1 MSSLANQQQN
11 LSFPGLLQV
20 PGGITSALQQVQDGD
35 GNVTGLSLSSAGA
48 SVTTSS
54 TFQASIDGTTIV
66 GALPRL
72 ISDGFG
78 DMPTVKDFG
87 ADGNGITDDTSAFTA
102 ATAANPNGVAVPAGS
117 YKITGTVTGAFYSFG
132 TVTIVTGKVASI
144 QNITGNITSVKDFG
158 AVGDGVTD
166 DTAAIQAAINTGK
179 NVYVQN
185 GNYKIT
191 NALTITT
198 PCQRVYGDSRE
209 NTNFIVDTTFN
220 MSALGV
226 IVFAS
231 GETGPVLDSI
241 GIKFTQPDTTIRA
254 NLIQYPAAI
263 YAVAQPRF
271 VITQVRISAA
281 WNGIDMTGN
290 SGGVFIDFLEMSAF
304 DIGIAIDG
312 ALDTVRINNFHFWPF
327 GLTDNQRVIF
337 AAAPTKGFSI
347 GRIDGLLISEFLNI
361 SNLAI
366 DMFAGV
372 GGSGLVYID
381 NSGFDSYNGVTI
393 SSGTLN
399 ITNSYMTFNSP
410 AIASVQGIVMS
421 GSTIISLS
429 NMQFAG
435 ALTNPVITVNDTD
448 RAVLQINNCEFFC
461 DSTKAVYLSGTTD
474 NDTSINIS
482 DSYFSCINGTAQLLD
497 TTGLTSGVAKVKVAN
512 NNILISGNTNYG
524 NIIDISANCQSSVTL
539 NTANEKGTG
548 TGLFIKIA
556 ADGDHYISGN
566 SGWGWAYSFP
576 VAVSGFYDLNSNFTY
591 TPLAVK
597 NGGTGL
603 TTLTT
608 GRIPYGNGTGALSSS
623 NGLFFDGS
631 NLGVGTS
638 SPNASAILD
647 AQSTTKGVRFP
658 NMTTTQKNAVATP
671 AAGLVVFDTTLAKL
685 CVYSG
690 AAWQTITSA

>member
-20 PGGITSALQQVQDGD
+20 PGGITSTLQQVQDGN
-35 GNVTGLSLSSAGA
+35 GNPTGLSLSSAGA

-54 TFQASIDGTTIV
+54 TFQASKNGITLT

-78 DMPTVKDFG
+78 DMPSVKDFG
-87 ADGNGITDDTSAFTA
+87 AVGNGVTDDTAAFTA
-102 ATAANPNGVAVPAGS
+102 AIAASPTGVAIPSGS

-198 PCQRVYGDSRE
+198 KCQRIYGDSRE
-209 NTNFIVDTTFN
+209 NTNFVVDTTFN

-231 GETGPVLDSI
+231 GESGPVLDSI
-241 GIKFTQPDTTIRA
+241 GIKFTQPNTAIRA

-271 VITQVRISAA
+271 IITQVRITDA
-281 WNGIDMTGN
+281 WNGINMTGN
-290 SGGVFIDFLEMSAF
+290 SGGVFIDILEMSAF
-304 DIGIAIDG
+304 NIGISIDG
-312 ALDTVRINNFHFWPF
+312 AYDIVRINNFHFWPF
-327 GLTDNQRVIF
+327 GLTGNQRESIF
-337 AAAPTKGFSI
+337 YASPTKAFSI
-347 GRIDGLLISEFLNI
+347 GRCDGLLISEFLNI

-366 DMFAGV
+366 DMFAGAT
-372 GGSGLVYID
+372 GSAAVLVV
-381 NSGFDSYNGVTI
+381 NSAFDTFNGVNI
-393 SSGTLN
+393 SAGG
-399 ITNSYMTFNSP
+399 IEIANSYMSFTSP
-410 AIASVQGIVMS
+410 ATASVQGIVMS
-421 GSTIISLS
+421 GTSYVKLTNVGFSGL
-429 NMQFAG
+429 
-435 ALTNPVITVNDTD
+435 LTNPVITVNNSN
-448 RAVLQINNCEFFC
+448 RSVLQINNCTFLC
-461 DSTKAVYLSGTTD
+461 DDTKAVYLSGSSANGPTL
-474 NDTSINIS
+474 IIS
-482 DSYFSCINGTAQLLD
+482 DNYFSCLNATAQLLD
-497 TTGLTSGVAKVKVAN
+497 STGITSGGCYAAISN
-512 NNILISGNTNYG
+512 NRILISANLNYG
-524 NIIDISANCQSSVTL
+524 NIIDVSKCLARVTC
-539 NTANEKGTG
+539 NQINDKGTG
-548 TGLFIKIA
+548 TGNFIYVA
-556 ADGDHYISGN
+556 TDTGHYISGN
-566 SGWGWAYSFP
+566 IGYGWANSFP
-576 VAVSGFYDLNSNFTY
+576 TAVQGFYDLNSNATY
-591 TPLAVK
+591 TPLTVK

-603 TTLTT
+603 TTLAA

-623 NGLFFDGS
+623 SELVFDGS
-631 NLGVGTS
+631 NLGIGATA
-638 SPNASAILD
+638 NASAILD

-690 AAWQTITSA
+690 SAWQTITSV